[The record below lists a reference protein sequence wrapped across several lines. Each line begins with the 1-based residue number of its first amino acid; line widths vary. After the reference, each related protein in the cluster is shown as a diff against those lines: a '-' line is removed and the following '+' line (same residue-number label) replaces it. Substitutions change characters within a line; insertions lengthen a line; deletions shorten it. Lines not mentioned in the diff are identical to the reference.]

1 MAYEYRSGSQSLELP
16 NPYAI
21 ENRVRFAVGTIFG
34 VTGIALLFVARGRLS
49 AGWNASTIMP
59 LIGAVALLAYAVRVV
74 AVAMSQLRFF
84 FGRDRPNSLA
94 NELSPDEQGGSPG
107 ATELQETVRR
117 GALQFPEPQ
126 GAINGVLYNLQR
138 NLIYAPAP
146 LQWLAQTQFRI
157 AMVVSAISA
166 AFLVSLLLLGH
177 RDYGEWLGVLYFG
190 LTAFVVL
197 RPMRVAD
204 GPARVSDQLPVLLA
218 VLAIIGPVVL
228 TLIGAALPSI
238 ASARLLEATACML
251 LATGAGAALFILA
264 LRAQLGEPPPAST
277 SMHQLAVSMNCQPAQ
292 VMDELARRLQENWR
306 EQIPNRRYIV
316 TRPDI
321 NLTQETSG
329 SFVCDEVEE
338 SQPFPAHQGTGASL
352 AECLTDPGRK
362 HALYL
367 QLFGAAL
374 LVAAA
379 LIVGYGAVH
388 HTIEQMVRAPAGAFN
403 TLLFAGA
410 CAIVG
415 DYCFRG
421 AHLLFGR
428 FDFESVLYWFELR
441 GNYQVASLDYG
452 NLLHDRLKT
461 SKNLINIETATL
473 RVWIVELSSV
483 VFGKDGKRI
492 VRAMT
497 GRKQEAQALAESLAR
512 FGQEQSVV
520 IGPTGQQDTAKL
532 AAMAR
537 LSGGGT
543 AVATADQA
551 ALAALGLNQ
560 PLNQP
565 FDQQGNPPGDAH
577 QPR

>member
-21 ENRVRFAVGTIFG
+21 ENRIRFLVGAVFG
-34 VTGIALLFVARGRLS
+34 VIGIGLLFVARARL
-49 AGWNASTIMP
+49 AGGWNASTLFP
-59 LIGAVALLAYAVRVV
+59 LIGAVALLAYAVRIV

-84 FGRDRPNSLA
+84 FGRERPNSLA
-94 NELSPDEQGGSPG
+94 TELTADQHGGSPG

-126 GAINGVLYNLQR
+126 GAVNGVLYNLQR

-146 LQWLAQTQFRI
+146 LQWMAQTQFRI
-157 AMVVSAISA
+157 AMVVMAVSA

-177 RDYGEWLGVLYFG
+177 RDYGEWLGALYFA

-197 RPMRVAD
+197 RPMRFAD
-204 GPARVSDQLPVLLA
+204 GPAKVSDQLPVLLA

-228 TLIGAALPSI
+228 TLIGRALPSI
-238 ASARLLEATACML
+238 ASAHLIWATACML
-251 LATGAGAALFILA
+251 LCTGAGAALFILA

-306 EQIPNRRYIV
+306 EQIPNRRYIL

-329 SFVCDEVEE
+329 SFACDEVEE
-338 SQPFPAHQGTGASL
+338 SQPFPAQNSTTASL
-352 AECLTDPGRK
+352 AECLRDPGRK

-374 LVAAA
+374 LISAAV
-379 LIVGYGAVH
+379 IVGYGAVH
-388 HTIEQMVRAPAGAFN
+388 HTVDQMIHEPASAFN

-452 NLLHDRLKT
+452 NVLHDRLKT
-461 SKNLINIETATL
+461 RKNLINIETATL

-497 GRKQEAQALAESLAR
+497 GRKEEAQALAESLAR
-512 FGQEQSVV
+512 FAQEQSVV
-520 IGPTGQQDTAKL
+520 VAPTGQQDAAKL
-532 AAMAR
+532 AGMAR
-537 LSGGGT
+537 LAGIGMPATT
-543 AVATADQA
+543 AEQA
-551 ALAALGLNQ
+551 ALAAAGLNQ
-560 PLNQP
+560 
-565 FDQQGNPPGDAH
+565 QGDTNT
-577 QPR
+577 